1 MARYTQMDSARLRRD
16 LGLARARRI
25 TFLAAVGATGFTTVL
40 ALVAATTAP
49 GRSPSAASQAN
60 PSSGGNA
67 GAVQPGLNVPGQ
79 LPSVGDGGSPV
90 VVTGGS

>member
-25 TFLAAVGATGFTTVL
+25 TFLVAVGATGFTTLL

-49 GRSPSAASQAN
+49 GRSASPSQSN
-60 PSSGGNA
+60 PSGGGNS
-67 GAVQPGLNVPGQ
+67 GAVQPGLIGPGQ
-79 LPSVGDGGSPV
+79 LPGAGIGGPPV
-90 VVTGGS
+90 AVTGGS

>member
-1 MARYTQMDSARLRRD
+1 VARYTAMDSARLRRD

-49 GRSPSAASQAN
+49 GRSAPAASQSN
-60 PSSGGNA
+60 PSGGA
-67 GAVQPGLNVPGQ
+67 DSGAVQPGLNAPGQ
-79 LPSVGDGGSPV
+79 LPAVGNGGSPV
-90 VVTGGS
+90 AVTGGS

>member
-1 MARYTQMDSARLRRD
+1 MDSARLRRD

-25 TFLAAVGATGFTTVL
+25 TFLAAIGATGFTTVL

-49 GRSPSAASQAN
+49 GRSPSSASQSN
-60 PSSGGNA
+60 PSGSNNPGI
-67 GAVQPGLNVPGQ
+67 VQPGLNAPGQ
-79 LPSVGDGGSPV
+79 LPSVGNGGSPV

>member
-1 MARYTQMDSARLRRD
+1 VARYTQMDSARLRRD

-25 TFLAAVGATGFTTVL
+25 TFLAAVGAAGFTTVL

-49 GRSPSAASQAN
+49 GRNASPASQSN
-60 PSSGGNA
+60 PSNGGNT
-67 GAVQPGLNVPGQ
+67 GAVQPGLNGPGQ
-79 LPSVGDGGSPV
+79 LPSVGNGGSPV

>member
-1 MARYTQMDSARLRRD
+1 VPRYTQMDSARLRRD

-25 TFLAAVGATGFTTVL
+25 TFLVALGATGFTTVL

-49 GRSPSAASQAN
+49 GRSPSPASQAN
-60 PSSGGNA
+60 PSGGGNT
-67 GAVQPGLNVPGQ
+67 GAVQPGLNVPAQ
-79 LPSVGDGGSPV
+79 LPSAGYGGSPV

>member
-1 MARYTQMDSARLRRD
+1 VARYTQMDSARLRRD

-25 TFLAAVGATGFTTVL
+25 TFLVAVGATGFTTVL

-49 GRSPSAASQAN
+49 GRSASPPAQSN
-60 PSSGGNA
+60 PSGGGNS
-67 GAVQPGLNVPGQ
+67 GAVQPGLIGPAQ
-79 LPSVGDGGSPV
+79 LPAVGNGGSPV

>member
-1 MARYTQMDSARLRRD
+1 VARYTQMDSARLRRD

-25 TFLAAVGATGFTTVL
+25 TILVALGATGFTTVL

-49 GRSPSAASQAN
+49 GRSAAAASKAN
-60 PSSGGNA
+60 PSSGGGS
-67 GAVQPGLNVPGQ
+67 GAVQPGLNGPGQ
-79 LPSVGDGGSPV
+79 LPSAGYGGSPV

>member
-1 MARYTQMDSARLRRD
+1 VARYTQMDSARLRRD

-49 GRSPSAASQAN
+49 GRSPSSVSQSN
-60 PSSGGNA
+60 PSGGGNP
-67 GAVQPGLNVPGQ
+67 GTVQPGLNGPGQ
-79 LPSVGDGGSPV
+79 LPAAGNVGSPV

>member
-1 MARYTQMDSARLRRD
+1 MDSARLRRD

-25 TFLAAVGATGFTTVL
+25 TFLAAIGATGFTTVL

-49 GRSPSAASQAN
+49 GRSPSSASQSN
-60 PSSGGNA
+60 PSGSNNPG
-67 GAVQPGLNVPGQ
+67 VVPPGLNAPGQ
-79 LPSVGDGGSPV
+79 LPSVGNGGSPV